1 MGYLSFAQPEELR
14 DPLSLCHTHSAHN
27 EHPRDLLSPAPALHT
42 NVRRHGASLTHSG
55 CAQHNMDWLE
65 TETLL
70 RIGAFGCFW
79 GHGFIAAYKLEFSGW
94 VKFMEAAGFRE
105 SEAQIIMP
113 LIGLKDLILAVIT
126 LLRPMELVSA
136 WMVVWAFSTA
146 LVRPVSALAQGKA
159 MNPLSSNAIWGFVE
173 RAANWVC
180 PLAMLS
186 MQKTEGYTPREFIPG
201 VGSQLAFLD
210 AHLNLPD
217 KSLADYAQMMAL
229 CFLAVWALVPLLRSR
244 TPEAKAKAK

>member
-1 MGYLSFAQPEELR
+1 MLKVA
-14 DPLSLCHTHSAHN
+14 
-27 EHPRDLLSPAPALHT
+27 
-42 NVRRHGASLTHSG
+42 RH
-55 CAQHNMDWLE
+55 
-65 TETLL
+65 
-70 RIGAFGCFW
+70 
-79 GHGFIAAYKLEFSGW
+79 
-94 VKFMEAAGFRE
+94 
-105 SEAQIIMP
+105 
-113 LIGLKDLILAVIT
+113 
-126 LLRPMELVSA
+126 
-136 WMVVWAFSTA
+136 
-146 LVRPVSALAQGKA
+146 
-159 MNPLSSNAIWGFVE
+159 SNAIWGFVE

-244 TPEAKAKAK
+244 GPEAKAKAK